1 MSTTFDPT
9 EEPGLLSLE
18 AAPHA
23 NGKLDPPPS
32 QAATRA
38 GFWRSSAPAVLKKG
52 KQPAHEAWLV
62 YWGERKAR
70 PTFGPKVCAKSQPLH
85 WTPLVAN
92 PVGPT
97 QKLLALLNLA
107 SDETEAAKFAKS
119 KRNKELQAAVSDWLA
134 AAKRAPADLQL
145 ALGALAAAHLLG
157 AVGGALSADLGWKL
171 VDFLTDLARHAQ
183 GWNPDASDDALIS
196 QQLLAGELPLT
207 LSYIL
212 EEMKPLHALRAP
224 AREALSEGLVELH
237 NGEGLPR
244 GARRATLR
252 PLLACWT
259 RCAAIAAAD
268 KQRPFNSKAVLQYHQ
283 LVRQALRWTAPNG
296 AEVLRP
302 ETNAWQAEF
311 LQAALL
317 LSDKKKDVAAARA
330 LLGKKLVGKDLA
342 GNQKSGEKTPDAPYH
357 CDWARLGLLR
367 SGWSADDAVIAV
379 DYTGDRVELEAWAE
393 GRRLLGGA
401 WKTESRVDGV
411 KIEATEEWEETC
423 WFSDHDVDYLELTQ
437 ILDNGVR
444 IDRQI
449 MLARRDQF
457 LYLCDHFYGG
467 KEATLEHTWQ
477 LPLGPAVLFCGE
489 GETRDALLV
498 DGKPLARVMPLA
510 LPEWRI
516 DPRVGDL
523 TGDGNTLTVS
533 QKVIGRSVACPV
545 FIDLNAERSTNA
557 STWRQ
562 LTVAEGLEIKTT
574 DVAVSYRVQAG
585 TDQWVFYRSQG
596 PRGNR
601 TFMGQNTSSECY
613 IARFTAPSGE
623 VEELM
628 EIEG

>member
-1 MSTTFDPT
+1 MSTTFDPA
-9 EEPGLLSLE
+9 EEPGLLALE
-18 AAPHA
+18 SAPHA
-23 NGKLDPPPS
+23 NGKFDAPPS
-32 QAATRA
+32 QAANRA
-38 GFWRSSAPAVLKKG
+38 SFWRSSAPASLKKG
-52 KQPAHEAWLV
+52 KQPPHEAWLI
-62 YWGERKAR
+62 YWGERKPR
-70 PTFGPKVCAKSQPLH
+70 PTFGAKVSAKSRPLQ
-85 WTPLVAN
+85 WSSLPSNLA
-92 PVGPT
+92 PAT
-97 QKLLALLNLA
+97 QKLLDLVALA
-107 SDETEAAKFAKS
+107 ADGDEAAKFAKS
-119 KRNKELQAAVSDWLA
+119 KRNKELQAAVNDWLA
-134 AAKRAPADLQL
+134 ASKRAKPDLQL

-171 VDFLTDLARHAQ
+171 VDFLTELARHAQ
-183 GWNPDASDDALIS
+183 RWNPEATDNDLVA

-207 LSYIL
+207 LSYLL
-212 EEMKPLHALRAP
+212 EEMKPLHALRGP
-224 AREALSEGLVELH
+224 ARDALSEGLVELH

-244 GARRATLR
+244 GANRAALR

-259 RCAAIAAAD
+259 RCLAVAHGD
-268 KQRPFNSKAVLQYHQ
+268 KQRPFNPKAWRQYHG
-283 LVRQALRWTAPNG
+283 LVRQALRWTSPAG
-296 AEVLRP
+296 AELLRP
-302 ETNAWQAEF
+302 ESSAWQPE
-311 LQAALL
+311 LLRAALL
-317 LSDKKKDVAAARA
+317 FSDKKKDVAAARA
-330 LLGKKLVGKDLA
+330 LLGKKLVGKDFDA
-342 GNQKSGEKTPDAPYH
+342 GDKTPDAPYH

-367 SGWSADDAVIAV
+367 SGWSADNAIVAV

-393 GRRLLGGA
+393 GRRLLGGV
-401 WKTESRVDGV
+401 WKTESRVDGALV
-411 KIEATEEWEETC
+411 EATEEWEETC
-423 WFSDHDVDYLELTQ
+423 WFSDRDVDYLELTQ

-467 KEATLEHTWQ
+467 KSATLEHTWQ

-516 DPRVGDL
+516 DPRVGEL
-523 TGDGNTLTVS
+523 TGDGNTLTLS
-533 QKVIGRSVACPV
+533 QKVVGRSVACPV

-562 LTVAEGLEIKTT
+562 LTVAEALEIKTT
-574 DVAVSYRVQAG
+574 DVAVSYRVQSAN
-585 TDQWVFYRSQG
+585 DQWIFYRSQG

>member
-1 MSTTFDPT
+1 MSTTFDPA
-9 EEPGLLSLE
+9 EESGLLALE
-18 AAPHA
+18 TAPHA

-52 KQPAHEAWLV
+52 KQPAHEAWLI
-62 YWGERKAR
+62 YWGERQSR
-70 PTFGPKVCAKSQPLH
+70 PTFGAKIYAKAKPLQ
-85 WTPLVAN
+85 WASLVAEAD
-92 PVGPT
+92 GPT
-97 QKLLALLNLA
+97 QKLLELLALTG
-107 SDETEAAKFAKS
+107 DEAEAAKFARS
-119 KRNKELQAAVSDWLA
+119 KRNKELQAAVIDWLA
-134 AAKRAPADLQL
+134 AVKRSPADLQL

-183 GWNPDASDDALIS
+183 SWNPDASGEAIVA

-212 EEMKPLHALRAP
+212 DEMKPLHALRTS

-244 GARRATLR
+244 GANRATLR
-252 PLLACWT
+252 QLLACWT
-259 RCAAIAAAD
+259 RCASIAADD
-268 KQRPFNSKAVLQYHQ
+268 KQRPFNSKAVRQYHQ

-296 AEVLRP
+296 AELLRP
-302 ETNAWQAEF
+302 ETNAWQPEF
-311 LQAALL
+311 LQAALA

-330 LLGKKLVGKDLA
+330 LLGKKLIGKELD
-342 GNQKSGEKTPDAPYH
+342 GGDKTPDAPYH

-367 SGWSADDAVIAV
+367 SGWAADDSVVAV
-379 DYTGDRVELEAWAE
+379 DYTGDRVELEAWAA

-411 KIEATEEWEETC
+411 AIAATEEWEETC

-437 ILDNGVR
+437 ILDSGVR

-449 MLARRDQF
+449 MLAHRDKF
-457 LYLCDHFYGG
+457 IYLCDHFYGG

-516 DPRVGDL
+516 DPRVGEL
-523 TGDGNTLTVS
+523 TGDGNILTLS
-533 QKVIGRSVACPV
+533 QKVVGRSVACPL
-545 FIDLNAERSTNA
+545 FIDFNAQRATRA

-562 LTVAEGLEIKTT
+562 LTVAEALAIKTT
-574 DVAVSYRVQAG
+574 DVAVSYRVQSGA
-585 TDQWVFYRSQG
+585 DQWVFYRSQG

-613 IARFTAPSGE
+613 IARFAAPSGE

>member
-1 MSTTFDPT
+1 MSTTFDPAA
-9 EEPGLLSLE
+9 ESGLLPLDS
-18 AAPHA
+18 AAKS

-32 QAATRA
+32 QAATRS
-38 GFWRSSAPAVLKKG
+38 GLWRSTAPAALKKG
-52 KQPAHEAWLV
+52 KLPAHEAWLV
-62 YWGERKAR
+62 YWGERQSR
-70 PTFGPKVCAKSQPLH
+70 PTFGAKICAKSKPLQ
-85 WTPLVAN
+85 WASLVAN
-92 PVGPT
+92 PDGPT
-97 QKLLALLNLA
+97 QKLLDLLALA
-107 SDETEAAKFAKS
+107 GDEPEAAKFAKS

-134 AAKRAPADLQL
+134 AVKRSPADLQL

-183 GWNPDASDDALIS
+183 SWNPDVSDDALVA

-212 EEMKPLHALRAP
+212 DEMKPLHAFRAQ
-224 AREALSEGLVELH
+224 ARESLREGLVELH

-244 GARRATLR
+244 GANRATLR
-252 PLLACWT
+252 QLLACWT
-259 RCAAIAAAD
+259 RCASIAADD
-268 KQRPFNSKAVLQYHQ
+268 KQRPFNPKAIRQYHQ
-283 LVRQALRWTAPNG
+283 LVRQSLRWTAPNG
-296 AEVLRP
+296 AELLRP
-302 ETNAWQAEF
+302 ETNAWQPEF
-311 LQAALL
+311 LQAALA

-330 LLGKKLVGKDLA
+330 LLGKKLIGKELDA
-342 GNQKSGEKTPDAPYH
+342 GDKTPDAPYH

-367 SGWSADDAVIAV
+367 SGWSADDAVVAV
-379 DYTGDRVELEAWAE
+379 DYTGDRVELEAWAD

-401 WKTESRVDGV
+401 WKTESRVEGELV
-411 KIEATEEWEETC
+411 KATEEWEETC

-449 MLARRDQF
+449 MLAHRDKF
-457 LYLCDHFYGG
+457 MYLCDHFYGG
-467 KEATLEHTWQ
+467 KEATLEHAWQ

-516 DPRVGDL
+516 DPRVGEL
-523 TGDGNTLTVS
+523 TGDGNTLSLS
-533 QKVIGRSVACPV
+533 QKVVGRSVACPL
-545 FIDLNAERSTNA
+545 FIDFNVQRSTKA

-562 LTVAEGLEIKTT
+562 LTIAEALEIKTT
-574 DVAVSYRVQAG
+574 DVAVSYRVQSGA
-585 TDQWVFYRSQG
+585 DQWVFYRSQG

-613 IARFTAPSGE
+613 IARFAAPSGE

>member
-1 MSTTFDPT
+1 MSTTFDPNA
-9 EEPGLLSLE
+9 EPGLLSLE

-62 YWGERKAR
+62 YWGERKPR
-70 PTFGPKVCAKSQPLH
+70 PTFGPKVCAKSKPLQ
-85 WTPLVAN
+85 WTPLVAS

-97 QKLLALLNLA
+97 QKLLALLDLA
-107 SDETEAAKFAKS
+107 GDEAEAAKFAKS

-171 VDFLTDLARHAQ
+171 VDFLADLARHAQ
-183 GWNPDASDDALIS
+183 GWNPDASDEAIIA

-252 PLLACWT
+252 TLLACWT
-259 RCAAIAAAD
+259 RCTAIAAAD
-268 KQRPFNSKAVLQYHQ
+268 KQRPFNSKAMRQYHQ

-296 AEVLRP
+296 AELLRP
-302 ETNAWQAEF
+302 ETNAWQPEF

-317 LSDKKKDVAAARA
+317 LSDKKKDIAAARA

-342 GNQKSGEKTPDAPYH
+342 GSLKKGEKTPDAPYH

-367 SGWSADDAVIAV
+367 SGWSAEDAVVAV

-423 WFSDHDVDYLELTQ
+423 WFSDRDVDYLELTQ
-437 ILDNGVR
+437 ILNDGVR

-516 DPRVGDL
+516 DPRVGEL
-523 TGDGNTLTVS
+523 TGDGNTLTLS
-533 QKVIGRSVACPV
+533 QKVVGRSVACPV

-562 LTVAEGLEIKTT
+562 LTVAEALEIKTT